1 MSKKWFL
8 NSALVLAASLTLVAC
23 GAKKEETAA
32 SSSAASSSVAASSS
46 SSAEATSG
54 ATHGTLVD
62 GTYTA
67 EGAEADERGW
77 KLTHT
82 IVVKDA
88 KVVESKFDYINAE
101 GKLKGEDAAYNENM
115 KSKAG
120 VSHAEAIE
128 KLNAGVV
135 ATPGL
140 ENIEVVSGAT
150 NTSND
155 FKKSIA
161 ELITAAKEGKTET
174 IIIK

>member
-32 SSSAASSSVAASSS
+32 TSSKASSSVVAS

-54 ATHGTLVD
+54 ATNGTLVD

-77 KLTHT
+77 KITHT

-101 GKLKGEDAAYNENM
+101 GQLKGESAEYNTNM
-115 KSKAG
+115 KDKVG

-150 NTSND
+150 TTSND

-161 ELITAAKEGKTET
+161 ELIAAAKEGKTET